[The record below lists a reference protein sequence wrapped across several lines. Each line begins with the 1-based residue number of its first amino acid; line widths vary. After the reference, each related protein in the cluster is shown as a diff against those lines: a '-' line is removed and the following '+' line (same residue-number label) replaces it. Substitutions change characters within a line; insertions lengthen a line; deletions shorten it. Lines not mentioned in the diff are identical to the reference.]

1 MSGTVMQCTL
11 KKKKKNRWRP
21 GFASYIIAAD
31 PNPEFNLF
39 KIL

>member
-11 KKKKKNRWRP
+11 KKKKNRWRP

>member
-1 MSGTVMQCTL
+1 MHI
-11 KKKKKNRWRP
+11 KKKKNRWRP